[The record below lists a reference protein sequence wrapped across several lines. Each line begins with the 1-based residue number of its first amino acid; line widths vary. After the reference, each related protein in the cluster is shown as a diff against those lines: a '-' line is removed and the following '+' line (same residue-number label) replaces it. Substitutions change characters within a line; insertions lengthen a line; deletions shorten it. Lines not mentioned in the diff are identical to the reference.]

1 MSLPARKPIRHVS
14 SITYIRYM
22 QIQNIE
28 KPSNLNVFGNKETKR
43 PEQDSQIWIRVHMP
57 EGGEP

>member
-28 KPSNLNVFGNKETKR
+28 KPSNLNVFGNKKTKR
-43 PEQDSQIWIRVHMP
+43 PEQDSQI
-57 EGGEP
+57 